1 MYIDYLLNCKWP
13 SNRLCKPRKVL
24 RKLIGDV
31 LKDSEWTQIL
41 AQAYAFTSGVAEKLL
56 SASHI
61 KKLLVHIKLRWLPC
75 ILFFSGNY
83 CFFLLRKGI
92 TVLFY
97 YCGNCCG
104 DKCQLLIS
112 DAFVSK
118 NV

>member
-24 RKLIGDV
+24 LKLIGDV

-61 KKLLVHIKLRWLPC
+61 KKTPRSHQITLAALHIV
-75 ILFFSGNY
+75 F
-83 CFFLLRKGI
+83 
-92 TVLFY
+92 
-97 YCGNCCG
+97 
-104 DKCQLLIS
+104 
-112 DAFVSK
+112 
-118 NV
+118 